1 MKIIDK
7 FKSPTGSP
15 VTIVVHNVFAV
26 VPEPNKLE
34 NGDQV
39 YQVISTGGFGIEV
52 VVPKGQ
58 EIGTW
63 LVGE

>member
-1 MKIIDK
+1 MKVIDK
-7 FKSPTGSP
+7 FKSPNGKP
-15 VTIVVHNVFAV
+15 VTIVASNVFAV
-26 VPEPNKLE
+26 LQLDALE

-39 YQVISTGGFGIEV
+39 YQVISTGGFGVEI

-58 EIGTW
+58 ELGAW